1 MVYLRML
8 RFQLLTIALL
18 ANTFYVQ
25 ARRGGGGGGDYDG
38 GSSGGGGSSDGDSG
52 GSGPSPEEKARS
64 DPCRM
69 EAGHTSP
76 VWLHRWIGT
85 YYNGTVVSIQRF
97 FWQEARA
104 CGYLTLKIGNFSRAR
119 S

>member
-18 ANTFYVQ
+18 ANAFYVQ

-38 GSSGGGGSSDGDSG
+38 GSSGGGGSSDGDSS

-97 FWQEARA
+97 
-104 CGYLTLKIGNFSRAR
+104 L
-119 S
+119 